1 MSQVLVRCAHREGK
15 AAAKRLR
22 VRAREFLDA
31 LGLDDAE
38 LSLSIVGDAEIRE
51 LNRSWRGKDSATDV
65 LSFPLAAHGA
75 GPMLGDVVI
84 SLDTGMRVA
93 HEARRELDAE
103 LDRYLAHGI
112 LHLTG
117 HDHATA
123 RQARDMAAAEERLL
137 SAAGMV
143 AAALAPPR
151 RSGLRTRTARAKP
164 ASTKPARARAGR
176 PAIAKSRRTAARA
189 GSGRPPR

>member
-1 MSQVLVRCAHREGK
+1 VSHVLVRCTHREGR

-22 VRAREFLDA
+22 GRAREFLDA
-31 LGLDDAE
+31 LGLDEAE

-51 LNRSWRGKDSATDV
+51 LNCSWRGKDSATDV
-65 LSFPLAAHGA
+65 LSFPLDGRGA

-84 SLDTGMRVA
+84 SFDTATRVA
-93 HEARRELDAE
+93 REDRRELDAE

-117 HDHATA
+117 HDHVSA

-143 AAALAPPR
+143 AATLAPAR
-151 RSGLRTRTARAKP
+151 RSAGRGGVVRRSAGGTTAARAS
-164 ASTKPARARAGR
+164 A
-176 PAIAKSRRTAARA
+176 RRTAAGKSRRA
-189 GSGRPPR
+189 TARSGSGRPPR